1 MRRAALRSVSLIAG
15 AALHL
20 ALTQAAE
27 SQSRRIVDAGNAK
40 IEVVAEGEG
49 RSVIVLVPSTGRDC
63 ADLEPLTAGLAK
75 GGLRVLCPEPRGI
88 GGSVGPMTN
97 VSFHDFAGD
106 IAGVIKQEGGGPAVI
121 AGHAYGNW
129 IARTM
134 AADHPD
140 LVRGVVLIAAGA
152 RAWPHELGEAIT
164 TINDSTQPAATRLK
178 ALELAF
184 FAPGNDA
191 SSWLEGWHKDVT
203 ESQRAARGRTKPE
216 SWRTG
221 GVVPILDLQAEDDP
235 FRPRGTINE
244 LKDELG
250 DRVTVV
256 VVPRASH
263 ALPVERPSAV
273 IQAIAAWLK
282 RL

>member
-1 MRRAALRSVSLIAG
+1 MLI
-15 AALHL
+15 
-20 ALTQAAE
+20 
-27 SQSRRIVDAGNAK
+27 
-40 IEVVAEGEG
+40 
-49 RSVIVLVPSTGRDC
+49 PSTGRGC
-63 ADLEPLTAGLAK
+63 ADLDGLTAGLAK
-75 GGLRVLCPEPRGI
+75 EGLRVLCPEPRGI

-97 VSFHDFAGD
+97 VSFHDFASD
-106 IAGVIKQEGGGPAVI
+106 IASVIKQEGGGPAVI

-140 LVRGVVLIAAGA
+140 LIRGVVLIAAGA
-152 RAWPHELGEAIT
+152 RTWPPELGEAIT
-164 TINDSTQPAATRLK
+164 TINDSSRPAATRLK

-203 ESQRAARGRTKPE
+203 ESQRAARRQTAPE

-221 GVVPILDLQAEDDP
+221 GAAPILDLQAEDDP
-235 FRPRGTINE
+235 FRPRGTANE

-263 ALPVERPSAV
+263 ALPVEQPAAV
-273 IQAIAAWLK
+273 VRAIATWMKGL
-282 RL
+282 